1 MSCQRKIEHSK
12 LAQISSNMHPLT
24 IIWIPVP
31 EEDPCSGE
39 VLIVIYSLFGMHLRP
54 MTMKLKILIKR
65 IKGYTCMSYSY
76 MVGYRLYEKMLTKKK
91 WCSPGKRPLQ
101 DPYTLPDGAPL
112 LRDHNWTLHI
122 NR

>member
-1 MSCQRKIEHSK
+1 MFKGKVLLICWLSIATFIDMSCQRKIEHSK

-39 VLIVIYSLFGMHLRP
+39 VLIVISSLFGMHLRP

-65 IKGYTCMSYSY
+65 IKGTCMSYSY
-76 MVGYRLYEKMLTKKK
+76 MV
-91 WCSPGKRPLQ
+91 Q
-101 DPYTLPDGAPL
+101 
-112 LRDHNWTLHI
+112 I
-122 NR
+122 V